1 MTPRRRAIAWL
12 AGTAVTLAAG
22 SAGTTEPT
30 GAAVPSV
37 SVVAARTGT
46 LVERLTLTGTFV
58 ARDEAMVTPQIDGL
72 AVTEILAEEGDR
84 VAGGQVLARLSRD
97 AITASLAEN
106 AASAARAQA
115 AVSQAEG
122 QIAEAQANRVEASTA
137 LGRATALLAR
147 GDLSHETFDQ
157 RQAASDV
164 AEARRRA
171 ADDQLGVARADLALA
186 VAQRQTLEVRLARTD
201 LRAPVGGLVSRRMA
215 RLGAVVGTGS
225 DPLFRIIANGIVEM
239 EAAVPEAE
247 LVRLRAGQRSVLATT
262 DGHLPGRIRLVSP
275 EVNTTSRLGRVRIA
289 LDPGA
294 ARIVPP
300 IGSFVRASVDVATRQ
315 GVIVPLSAVLFQPDG
330 PVVEVV
336 VPLAREA
343 GVPLARGARVAA
355 RRVRIGLSDDAE
367 AEIDRGVAPG
377 EQVVGV
383 SGTFLR
389 DGDQVVAIPASS
401 IPQGTD

>member
-12 AGTAVTLAAG
+12 AGTAVTLAG
-22 SAGTTEPT
+22 SAGATQPT
-30 GAAVPSV
+30 GSNAVPSV

-84 VAGGQVLARLSRD
+84 VAAGQVLARLSRD

-186 VAQRQTLEVRLARTD
+186 AAQRQTLEVRLARTD

-225 DPLFRIIANGIVEM
+225 DPLFRIIANGVVEM
-239 EAAVPEAE
+239 EAVVPEAE
-247 LVRLRAGQRSVLATT
+247 LVRLRAGQRSVMATT

-294 ARIVPP
+294 IRIVPP
-300 IGSFVRASVDVATRQ
+300 IGSFVRAIVDVATRQ

-336 VPLAREA
+336 VPSAH
-343 GVPLARGARVAA
+343 GARVAA
-355 RRVRIGLSDDAE
+355 RQATIGLSDDAE
-367 AEIDRGVAPG
+367 AVIDRGVAPG
-377 EQVVGV
+377 EQVVAV

-401 IPQGTD
+401 IPRGTD

>member
-12 AGTAVTLAAG
+12 AGTAVTLAG
-22 SAGTTEPT
+22 SAGATEPT
-30 GAAVPSV
+30 GSNAVPSV

-72 AVTEILAEEGDR
+72 AVTAILAEEGDR
-84 VAGGQVLARLSRD
+84 VAEGQVLARLSRD

-122 QIAEAQANRVEASTA
+122 QIAEAQANRVEAATA

-186 VAQRQTLEVRLARTD
+186 AAQRQTLEVRLARTD
-201 LRAPVGGLVSRRMA
+201 LRAPVAGLVSRRMA

-239 EAAVPEAE
+239 EAVVPEAE
-247 LVRLRAGQRSVLATT
+247 LVRLRAGQRSVMATT
-262 DGHLPGRIRLVSP
+262 GGHLPGRVRLVSP
-275 EVNTTSRLGRVRIA
+275 EVNATSRLGRVRIA
-289 LDPGA
+289 LDPGPQ
-294 ARIVPP
+294 VLPP
-300 IGSFVRASVDVATRQ
+300 IGSFVRASVAVATRQ

-336 VPLAREA
+336 VPSAH
-343 GVPLARGARVAA
+343 GARVAA
-355 RRVRIGLSDDAE
+355 RRATIGLSDDAE
-367 AEIDRGVAPG
+367 AEIDHGVAPG
-377 EQVVGV
+377 EKVVAV